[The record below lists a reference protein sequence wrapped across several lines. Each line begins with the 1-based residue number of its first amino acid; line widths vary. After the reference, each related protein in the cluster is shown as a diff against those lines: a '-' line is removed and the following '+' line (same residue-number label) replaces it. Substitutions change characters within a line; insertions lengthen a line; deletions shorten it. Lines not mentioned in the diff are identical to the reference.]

1 MITRWTGLLLLAA
14 SAHPA
19 LALAFADAELFA
31 LPVVEGGGGGR
42 FFTGSSS
49 DGYACGV
56 CHLGGAKPSLQ
67 LTGLPEREFVPGA
80 VFDVE
85 LAWGATGAPHALSLE
100 FVTPSGEAA
109 GTIVLPDPNGL
120 EAADRCDAMH
130 ESAPAAQL
138 IAESAPRQVLWVD
151 DCGAQRVRFR
161 YVAPNVLR
169 LMFAA
174 SVVRTDG
181 SEKPEGDG
189 VSELRRDLALVGTTT
204 PDDGCRVAP
213 RGNAA
218 QVSALSVACAALLLW
233 RRRRRLPR

>member
-1 MITRWTGLLLLAA
+1 MIRGWTGLLFLVA
-14 SAHPA
+14 SAHPTA
-19 LALAFADAELFA
+19 ALAFSDPELFA
-31 LPVVEGGGGGR
+31 LPVMEGGGGGR

-56 CHLGGAKPSLQ
+56 CHLGGAKPALQ
-67 LTGLPEREFVPGA
+67 LLGLPEREFVPGA

-85 LAWGATGAPHALSLE
+85 LTWGATGVPHALNLE
-100 FVTPSGEAA
+100 FVTPTGEAA
-109 GTIVLPDPNGL
+109 GSIVLPDPNSL

-130 ESAPAAQL
+130 EGVPAAQL

-161 YVAPNVLR
+161 YVAPNVPQ

-174 SVVRTDG
+174 SVVRTDA

-189 VSELRRDLALVGTTT
+189 VLELRRELSLVGSA
-204 PDDGCRVAP
+204 PAEDGCSVTSRARSAP
-213 RGNAA
+213 
-218 QVSALSVACAALLLW
+218 VSPLLLACAALWLGH
-233 RRRRRLPR
+233 RRRRAG